1 MQSNYLQ
8 NVRYKLQKRIRRLNG
23 ARFNEFLFVM
33 KQFLVFFESYPILNA
48 VTDELLVK
56 FPNVGAD
63 VDKLFQG
70 QGLYGENEAESAAMG
85 CEVLKRF
92 AAQDDQLFYTRLGPV
107 ADVAEVDRQLDTFR
121 QLYLEPFYEYL
132 DEHLDDRNFILYC
145 LERYKRTCE
154 WFERGRLFQMWNAET
169 QRGEK
174 LLALDLYKYLF
185 EQGVEFH
192 IEPWSVSGE
201 ADMVATQASDNPLIA
216 DVKVFN
222 PTKSK
227 GKAYVIRALQ
237 QVHTYT
243 CDYNQPLGYVVIFNT
258 SASQLRFALTNPAQ
272 PVPRVLFNSK
282 TVFFIVIDIFPRSEP
297 ASQRKILDVVE
308 ITEDELVGRQQS

>member
-23 ARFNEFLFVM
+23 SHSDQFLFVL
-33 KQFLVFFESYPILNA
+33 KQFWVFFESYPILTA
-48 VTDELLVK
+48 VTDELLAK
-56 FPNVGAD
+56 FPNAGAD
-63 VDKLFQG
+63 VEKLFQG
-70 QGLYGENEAESAAMG
+70 QGLYGDNEAESAAMG
-85 CEVLKRF
+85 YGVLKRY
-92 AAQDDQLFYTRLGPV
+92 AAQDDPFFYNCLAAV
-107 ADVAEVDRQLDTFR
+107 VMAEGDRQLDTFR
-121 QLYLEPFYEYL
+121 QIYLDPFYEYV

-154 WFERGRLFQMWNAET
+154 WFDRHRLFQIWNTET

-192 IEPWSVSGE
+192 IEPWSASGE

-222 PTKSK
+222 PARSK

-272 PVPRVLFNSK
+272 PAPRVLFNNK
-282 TVFFIVIDIFPRSEP
+282 TVFFIVIDIFPHSEP
-297 ASQRKILDVVE
+297 ASQRKILDIVE
-308 ITEDELVGRQQS
+308 ITEEELVGR

>member
-1 MQSNYLQ
+1 MQTNYLQ

-23 ARFNEFLFVM
+23 SHFDQFLYVL
-33 KQFLVFFESYPILNA
+33 KQFWVFFESYPILTA
-48 VTDELLVK
+48 VTDELLAK
-56 FPNVGAD
+56 FPSVGTD

-70 QGLYGENEAESAAMG
+70 QGLYGGSEAESAAIG
-85 CEVLKRF
+85 YQVLRRF
-92 AAQDDQLFYTRLGPV
+92 AAQDDQLFYTNLAAV
-107 ADVAEVDRQLDTFR
+107 AVMEEAARQLDTFR
-121 QLYLEPFYEYL
+121 QLYLEPFYEHV

-154 WFERGRLFQMWNAET
+154 WFERDRLFQMWNTET

-174 LLALDLYKYLF
+174 LLALDLYRYLF

-192 IEPWSVSGE
+192 IEPWSASGE

-216 DVKVFN
+216 DVKVFD
-222 PTKSK
+222 PGRSK

-243 CDYNQPLGYVVIFNT
+243 CDYNQPLGYVVVFST
-258 SASQLRFALTNPAQ
+258 SASQLRFALANSAQ
-272 PVPRVLFNSK
+272 PLPRVLFNNK
-282 TVFFIVIDIFPRSEP
+282 TIFFIVIDIFPHREP
-297 ASQRKILDVVE
+297 ASQRKIPDIVE
-308 ITEDELVGRQQS
+308 ITQEELVGR

>member
-1 MQSNYLQ
+1 
-8 NVRYKLQKRIRRLNG
+8 V
-23 ARFNEFLFVM
+23 
-33 KQFLVFFESYPILNA
+33 
-48 VTDELLVK
+48 
-56 FPNVGAD
+56 
-63 VDKLFQG
+63 
-70 QGLYGENEAESAAMG
+70 
-85 CEVLKRF
+85 
-92 AAQDDQLFYTRLGPV
+92 
-107 ADVAEVDRQLDTFR
+107 
-121 QLYLEPFYEYL
+121 

-154 WFERGRLFQMWNAET
+154 WFDRHRLFQIWNTET

-192 IEPWSVSGE
+192 IEPWSASGE

-222 PTKSK
+222 PARSK

-272 PVPRVLFNSK
+272 PAPRVLFNNK
-282 TVFFIVIDIFPRSEP
+282 TVFFIVIDIFPHSEP
-297 ASQRKILDVVE
+297 ASQRKILDIVE
-308 ITEDELVGRQQS
+308 ITEEELVGR